1 MTVWLIFRLIYSKYV
16 VLSCV
21 LVVVEEMVEDS
32 GMKRHK
38 ENLEKFLRNGPFED
52 LTKSKYKNI

>member
-1 MTVWLIFRLIYSKYV
+1 MTVWLIFTLIYSKYV

-21 LVVVEEMVEDS
+21 LVVEEMVEDS
-32 GMKRHK
+32 GMKRRR
-38 ENLEKFLRNGPFED
+38 ENLEKFLRNGPLED

>member
-1 MTVWLIFRLIYSKYV
+1 MTVWLIFTLIYSKYV

-21 LVVVEEMVEDS
+21 LVVEEMVEDS
-32 GMKRHK
+32 GMKRRS
-38 ENLEKFLRNGPFED
+38 ENLEKFLRNGPLED